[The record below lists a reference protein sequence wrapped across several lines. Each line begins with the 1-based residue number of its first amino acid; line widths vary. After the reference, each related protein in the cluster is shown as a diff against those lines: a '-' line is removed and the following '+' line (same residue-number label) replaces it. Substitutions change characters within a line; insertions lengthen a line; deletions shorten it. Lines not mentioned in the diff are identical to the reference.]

1 MTVISGF
8 FSMVL
13 VGVLL
18 AWFIVFFGR
27 LLVVVVADAFSGMF

>member
-1 MTVISGF
+1 VTVISGF

-27 LLVVVVADAFSGMF
+27 LLVAVVAEAFSGLF